1 MKKESYF
8 RRVREPLIKEEDSIE
23 KLDGTLKSHY
33 GYGIEDFYLS
43 FLWIGFKESG
53 EMTDKDI
60 ALIKR
65 LERKKL
71 RFLKKSWEKKHIS
84 SGESD
89 PGIMRQ
95 ILCCMEQ
102 IRRCQKQPRGLLRI
116 FEPYRIASV
125 WASFIK
131 DKGKPNWQE
140 IYNLMRWFMK
150 NKLSDERRTEFEKAK
165 GMEDPEL
172 LKKGCHNFKKHHNE
186 SAKYWKYMCFK
197 GGLTSLYF
205 PTPSRWA

>member
-1 MKKESYF
+1 MKIRAYERY
-8 RRVREPLIKEEDSIE
+8 REPIIKEDDSKE
-23 KLDGTLKSHY
+23 ELDQTLKSHY
-33 GYGIEDFYLS
+33 GYGFIYFYLS
-43 FLWIGFKESG
+43 FLFIRLKESG

-71 RFLKKSWEKKHIS
+71 KFLKKSYRKKLVS
-84 SGESD
+84 SRESD

-102 IRRCQKQPRGLLRI
+102 LRRCQKQPRGLLRI

-150 NKLSDERRTEFEKAK
+150 NILSDQYRLKFERAK
-165 GMEDPEL
+165 GTEDPEL
-172 LKKGCHNFKKHHNE
+172 LKKACHNFKKHHNE
-186 SAKYWKYMCFK
+186 SVKYWKYMCFK
-197 GGLTSLYF
+197 GGLMSLYF
-205 PTPSRWA
+205 PDKI